1 MKRYT
6 VVIIC
11 VFFAFLIT
19 SCTTVSEAGYYW
31 GDYSK
36 TLYAY
41 EKTPTDETL
50 EAHIND
56 LQSIIEYSN
65 KNGLKVPPGIYA
77 ETGYFLAKQGSVA
90 KSVVLQYYQNEG
102 ELYPESRFFL
112 ERLISD
118 LE

>member
-1 MKRYT
+1 MMKRVAVILCILSAF
-6 VVIIC
+6 VV
-11 VFFAFLIT
+11 T
-19 SCTTVSEAGYYW
+19 SCATVSDAGYYW

-41 EKTPTDETL
+41 DKAPSNTTL
-50 EAHIND
+50 EAHINE
-56 LQSIIEYSN
+56 LQSIINYSN
-65 KNGLKVPPGIYA
+65 NNDLKVPPGVYA
-77 ETGYFLAKQGSVA
+77 EAGFFLSKQANVPA
-90 KSVVLQYYQNEG
+90 NVVLQYYQNEV